1 VRLIYRRA
9 AQCRPSAKTRRQ
21 SLHVTTLLPNG
32 LNPSIQPQIQLNGSN
47 TMAKKIV
54 SKKAAVKVVNK
65 AVKSVK
71 ADSNIAAQKSH
82 ELIQAGVGAVAMIR
96 KKSEKLINQF
106 TKQSK
111 GLQNKAKSLV
121 NNIGG
126 DVLEQANGVLAQV
139 KSAVAANAN
148 WAGEKAEDAMGKVLS
163 RLGVPSKSDVK
174 ELSRRVAE
182 LHKQV
187 KAMQKAA

>member
-1 VRLIYRRA
+1 
-9 AQCRPSAKTRRQ
+9 
-21 SLHVTTLLPNG
+21 
-32 LNPSIQPQIQLNGSN
+32 
-47 TMAKKIV
+47 MAKKIIN
-54 SKKAAVKVVNK
+54 KKAAVKVVNK
-65 AVKSVK
+65 ATKSVK
-71 ADSNIAAQKSH
+71 ADSNIAAQTSH
-82 ELIQAGVGAVAMIR
+82 ELIQAGVGAVALIR
-96 KKSEKLINQF
+96 KKGEKLFNQIN
-106 TKQSK
+106 KQSK

-121 NNIGG
+121 NNLGG

-139 KSAVAANAN
+139 KSAAAANAN
-148 WAGEKAEDAMGKVLS
+148 WVGEKAEDAMGKVLS